1 MPSHRSRLCGAYI
14 DVPRADYDRTVQFW
28 QSGLDRPA
36 EVEADDP
43 DYVSFGEATPGV
55 ELCVQ
60 AVGDPTPRIHLDIET
75 DDIEA
80 EVARLTA
87 LGATVVERI
96 EGWVV
101 MRDPVGIVFCVVRI
115 QIPAAFEASATTW
128 TS

>member
-28 QSGLDRPA
+28 QAGLDRPA

-55 ELCVQ
+55 ELMVQ
-60 AVGDPTPRIHLDIET
+60 AVGDTTSRIHLDIET
-75 DDIEA
+75 NDIEA

-101 MRDPVGIVFCVVRI
+101 MRDPIGIVFCVVKV
-115 QIPAAFEASATTW
+115 QLPEAFEASATTW
-128 TS
+128 TT